1 MSVTA
6 TSSSTSSTSN
16 VITSATSSSDLGED
30 AFLKL
35 LVTQMQNQD
44 PLNPMSSTDYI
55 AQLAQFSSVEQL
67 TTANTQLA
75 ALQVASATSQSLAL
89 IGHTIVTA
97 DGATAGVVDSV
108 QFVDGMPKLVVGSTL
123 VDPGDVSEV
132 TS

>member
-16 VITSATSSSDLGED
+16 VITSATSSSGLGED

-75 ALQVASATSQSLAL
+75 ALQVAQATSQSLAL

-97 DGATAGVVDSV
+97 DGATTGVVDSV
-108 QFVDGMPKLVVGSTL
+108 QFVDGMPQLVVGGEL

>member
-97 DGATAGVVDSV
+97 DGATTGVVDSV